1 MNKFKKLVAVLVS
14 VVMAC
19 VFATGVFATD
29 YVENLSAA
37 RAEVNGYLTSAGV
50 YGMDGV
56 VNSLNETQLRALRD
70 NSVALRN
77 ALTQAKNA
85 LNGAKTEADVR
96 TAVSTALSQVG
107 GIFRDAGISLNI
119 DVVASGSEVA
129 VVPTASANG
138 VSGTTQ
144 WKLATDGS
152 VASASN
158 PLTASSSAVIK
169 ATGDNSAMVIATIVL
184 SVVGI
189 LGLAVRKE
197 SALALSANAA
207 SDALVLIG
215 GRAALR

>member
-107 GIFRDAGISLNI
+107 GIFSDAGISLNI

-144 WKLATDGS
+144 WKFATDGS

-184 SVVGI
+184 SGVGI

-197 SALALSANAA
+197 SALAL
-207 SDALVLIG
+207 
-215 GRAALR
+215 

>member
-107 GIFRDAGISLNI
+107 GIFRDAGISLNV

-138 VSGTTQ
+138 VSGTAQ

-197 SALALSANAA
+197 SALAL
-207 SDALVLIG
+207 
-215 GRAALR
+215 

>member
-56 VNSLNETQLRALRD
+56 VNSLNETQLRVLRD

-119 DVVASGSEVA
+119 DVVVSGSEVA

-144 WKLATDGS
+144 WKYATDGS

-184 SVVGI
+184 SVVGV

-197 SALALSANAA
+197 SALAL
-207 SDALVLIG
+207 
-215 GRAALR
+215 

>member
-1 MNKFKKLVAVLVS
+1 MNKFKKFVAVLVS

-29 YVENLSAA
+29 YVDNLSAA

-56 VNSLNETQLRALRD
+56 VNSLNEAQLRVLRD

-77 ALTQAKNA
+77 ALTQAKDA
-85 LNGAKTEADVR
+85 LNGAKTETDVR

-144 WKLATDGS
+144 WKFATDGS
-152 VASASN
+152 VASTSN

-184 SVVGI
+184 SVVGV

-197 SALALSANAA
+197 SALAL
-207 SDALVLIG
+207 
-215 GRAALR
+215 

>member
-1 MNKFKKLVAVLVS
+1 MNKFKKLVAMLVS

-29 YVENLSAA
+29 YVDNLSAA
-37 RAEVNGYLTSAGV
+37 RAEVNGFLTQCGV
-50 YGMDGV
+50 
-56 VNSLNETQLRALRD
+56 LR
-70 NSVALRN
+70 SS
-77 ALTQAKNA
+77 LTQAVNA
-85 LNGAKTEADVR
+85 LNNAKSETDVR

-107 GIFRDAGISLNI
+107 GIFSDAGISLNI
-119 DVVASGSEVA
+119 DVVVSGSEVA

-169 ATGDNSAMVIATIVL
+169 ATGDNSAMVIAAIVL
-184 SVVGI
+184 SVVGV

-197 SALALSANAA
+197 SALAL
-207 SDALVLIG
+207 
-215 GRAALR
+215 

>member
-29 YVENLSAA
+29 YVDNLSAA

-56 VNSLNETQLRALRD
+56 VNSLNEAQLRVLRD

-77 ALTQAKNA
+77 ALTQAKDA
-85 LNGAKTEADVR
+85 LNGDKTEADVR

-144 WKLATDGS
+144 WKFATDSS

-184 SVVGI
+184 SVVGV

-197 SALALSANAA
+197 SALAL
-207 SDALVLIG
+207 
-215 GRAALR
+215 

>member
-19 VFATGVFATD
+19 VFAIGVFATD
-29 YVENLSAA
+29 YVENLSTA

-85 LNGAKTEADVR
+85 LNGAKTEAAVR

-107 GIFRDAGISLNI
+107 GIFSDAGISLNI

-144 WKLATDGS
+144 WKFATDGS

-184 SVVGI
+184 SVVGV

-197 SALALSANAA
+197 SALAL
-207 SDALVLIG
+207 
-215 GRAALR
+215 

>member
-19 VFATGVFATD
+19 AFATGVFATD
-29 YVENLSAA
+29 YVENLSTA

-107 GIFRDAGISLNI
+107 GIFSDAGISLNI

-129 VVPTASANG
+129 VVPAASANG

-144 WKLATDGS
+144 WKFATDGS

-184 SVVGI
+184 SVVGV

-197 SALALSANAA
+197 SALAL
-207 SDALVLIG
+207 
-215 GRAALR
+215 

>member
-19 VFATGVFATD
+19 VFATGVFAAD
-29 YVENLSAA
+29 YVDDLSAA
-37 RAEVNGYLTSAGV
+37 RAEVNGYPTSAGV

-56 VNSLNETQLRALRD
+56 V
-70 NSVALRN
+70 
-77 ALTQAKNA
+77 
-85 LNGAKTEADVR
+85 
-96 TAVSTALSQVG
+96 
-107 GIFRDAGISLNI
+107 ISLNI
-119 DVVASGSEVA
+119 DVVVSGSEVA

-138 VSGTTQ
+138 VSGTAQ
-144 WKLATDGS
+144 WKYATDGS

-184 SVVGI
+184 SVVGV

-197 SALALSANAA
+197 SALAL
-207 SDALVLIG
+207 
-215 GRAALR
+215 

>member
-85 LNGAKTEADVR
+85 LNGAKTKADVR

-107 GIFRDAGISLNI
+107 GIFSDAGISLNI

-144 WKLATDGS
+144 WKFATDGS

-197 SALALSANAA
+197 SALAL
-207 SDALVLIG
+207 
-215 GRAALR
+215 

>member
-29 YVENLSAA
+29 YVDDLSAA

-56 VNSLNETQLRALRD
+56 VNSLNESQLRALRD

-77 ALTQAKNA
+77 ALAQAKNA
-85 LNGAKTEADVR
+85 LNGAKSEADVR

-119 DVVASGSEVA
+119 DVVVSGSEVA

-144 WKLATDGS
+144 WKYATDGS

-184 SVVGI
+184 SVVGV

-197 SALALSANAA
+197 SALAL
-207 SDALVLIG
+207 
-215 GRAALR
+215 

>member
-37 RAEVNGYLTSAGV
+37 RAEVNGYLTSSGV

-144 WKLATDGS
+144 WKFATDGS

-197 SALALSANAA
+197 SAMAL
-207 SDALVLIG
+207 
-215 GRAALR
+215 

>member
-1 MNKFKKLVAVLVS
+1 MNKFNKLVAVLVS

-29 YVENLSAA
+29 YVDNLSAA

-56 VNSLNETQLRALRD
+56 VNSLNEAQLRVLRD

-77 ALTQAKNA
+77 ALTQAKDA

-144 WKLATDGS
+144 WKFATDGS

-184 SVVGI
+184 SVVGV

-197 SALALSANAA
+197 SALAL
-207 SDALVLIG
+207 
-215 GRAALR
+215 

>member
-29 YVENLSAA
+29 YVDNLSAA
-37 RAEVNGYLTSAGV
+37 RAEVNSYLTSAGV

-56 VNSLNETQLRALRD
+56 VNSLNESQLRVLRD

-85 LNGAKTEADVR
+85 LNGAKSEADVR

-129 VVPTASANG
+129 VIPTASANG

-144 WKLATDGS
+144 WKFATDGS

-184 SVVGI
+184 SVVGV

-197 SALALSANAA
+197 SALAL
-207 SDALVLIG
+207 
-215 GRAALR
+215 

>member
-29 YVENLSAA
+29 YVDDLSAA

-56 VNSLNETQLRALRD
+56 VNSLNEAQLRVLRD

-77 ALTQAKNA
+77 ALTQAKDA

-119 DVVASGSEVA
+119 DVVVSGSEVA

-169 ATGDNSAMVIATIVL
+169 ATGDNSALVIVTIVL
-184 SVVGI
+184 SVVGV

-197 SALALSANAA
+197 NALAL
-207 SDALVLIG
+207 
-215 GRAALR
+215 

>member
-56 VNSLNETQLRALRD
+56 VNSLNETQLRVLRD
-70 NSVALRN
+70 NSVSLRN

-107 GIFRDAGISLNI
+107 GIFSDAGISLNI

-138 VSGTTQ
+138 VSGTAQ

-184 SVVGI
+184 SVVGV

-197 SALALSANAA
+197 SALAL
-207 SDALVLIG
+207 
-215 GRAALR
+215 

>member
-107 GIFRDAGISLNI
+107 GIFSDAGISLNI

-144 WKLATDGS
+144 WNFATDGS

-197 SALALSANAA
+197 SALAL
-207 SDALVLIG
+207 
-215 GRAALR
+215 

>member
-107 GIFRDAGISLNI
+107 CIFSDAGISLNI

-144 WKLATDGS
+144 WKFATDGS

-169 ATGDNSAMVIATIVL
+169 ATGDNSAIVSATIVL

-197 SALALSANAA
+197 SALAL
-207 SDALVLIG
+207 
-215 GRAALR
+215 

>member
-29 YVENLSAA
+29 YVDNLSAA

-56 VNSLNETQLRALRD
+56 VNSLNEAQLRVLRD

-77 ALTQAKNA
+77 ALTQAKDA
-85 LNGAKTEADVR
+85 LNGAKTESDVR

-144 WKLATDGS
+144 WKFATDSS

-184 SVVGI
+184 SVVGV

-197 SALALSANAA
+197 SALAL
-207 SDALVLIG
+207 
-215 GRAALR
+215 

>member
-29 YVENLSAA
+29 YVDDLSAA

-56 VNSLNETQLRALRD
+56 VNSLNESQLRVLRD

-85 LNGAKTEADVR
+85 LNGAKSEADVR

-119 DVVASGSEVA
+119 DVVVSGSEVA

-144 WKLATDGS
+144 WKYATDGS

-184 SVVGI
+184 SVVGV

-197 SALALSANAA
+197 SALAL
-207 SDALVLIG
+207 
-215 GRAALR
+215 

>member
-85 LNGAKTEADVR
+85 LNGAKTETDVR
-96 TAVSTALSQVG
+96 TAVSTALGQVG

-129 VVPTASANG
+129 VVPTTSANG

-144 WKLATDGS
+144 WKFATDGS

-197 SALALSANAA
+197 SALAL
-207 SDALVLIG
+207 
-215 GRAALR
+215 

>member
-56 VNSLNETQLRALRD
+56 VNSLNETQLRVLRD

-107 GIFRDAGISLNI
+107 GIFSDAGISLNI

-152 VASASN
+152 VDSASN

-184 SVVGI
+184 SVVGV

-197 SALALSANAA
+197 SALAL
-207 SDALVLIG
+207 
-215 GRAALR
+215 

>member
-107 GIFRDAGISLNI
+107 GIFSDAGISLNI

-144 WKLATDGS
+144 WKFATDGS

-169 ATGDNSAMVIATIVL
+169 ATGDNSAMVIAAIVL

-197 SALALSANAA
+197 SALAL
-207 SDALVLIG
+207 
-215 GRAALR
+215 

>member
-19 VFATGVFATD
+19 VFATGVFAAD
-29 YVENLSAA
+29 YVDDLSAA

-56 VNSLNETQLRALRD
+56 VNSLN
-70 NSVALRN
+70 
-77 ALTQAKNA
+77 
-85 LNGAKTEADVR
+85 
-96 TAVSTALSQVG
+96 
-107 GIFRDAGISLNI
+107 I
-119 DVVASGSEVA
+119 DVVVSGSEVA
-129 VVPTASANG
+129 VFPTASANG

-144 WKLATDGS
+144 WKYATDGS

-184 SVVGI
+184 SVVGV

-197 SALALSANAA
+197 SALAL
-207 SDALVLIG
+207 
-215 GRAALR
+215 

>member
-56 VNSLNETQLRALRD
+56 VNSLNETQLRVLRD

-107 GIFRDAGISLNI
+107 GIFSDAGISLNI

-169 ATGDNSAMVIATIVL
+169 ATGDNSAMVSATIVL
-184 SVVGI
+184 SVVGV

-197 SALALSANAA
+197 SALAL
-207 SDALVLIG
+207 
-215 GRAALR
+215 

>member
-56 VNSLNETQLRALRD
+56 VNSLNETQLRALSD

-107 GIFRDAGISLNI
+107 GIFSDAGISLNI

-144 WKLATDGS
+144 WKFATDGS

-184 SVVGI
+184 SVVGV

-197 SALALSANAA
+197 SALAL
-207 SDALVLIG
+207 
-215 GRAALR
+215 

>member
-29 YVENLSAA
+29 YVKNLSAA

-56 VNSLNETQLRALRD
+56 VNSLNETQLRVLRD

-107 GIFRDAGISLNI
+107 GIFSDAGISLNI

-184 SVVGI
+184 SVVGV

-197 SALALSANAA
+197 SALAL
-207 SDALVLIG
+207 
-215 GRAALR
+215 